1 MLEALTEPRRAL
13 ALAGAYRPL
22 AQRALADAA
31 LDADQGRA
39 VLATPDD
46 ELADLLWAAY
56 AVRARHFG
64 RRVKLCVL
72 NNARS
77 GLCPED
83 CGYCSQS
90 AVSTADIARYRLK
103 PVAELVAAARQAVAA
118 GARRYCMVTSARGP
132 SPADIEHFGRAA
144 RAIRTALPQ
153 LELCVSLGIM
163 GDADT
168 RALRAAGID
177 YVNHNLNTSRRHYPA
192 ICTTHS
198 YDDRV
203 ATVESARRA
212 GLQACSGVIVG
223 MGETDDDLIDVAG
236 ALAMLRVE
244 SLPVNFLHPI
254 EGTPLGEREPPP
266 VGRCLRALALFRL
279 TNPRAEIRA
288 AGGRERCLGGA
299 QGLALFAANSVFV
312 DGYLTTA
319 GQAHHDASAMIQAL
333 GFQVEDSA
341 APVDGAAGFS
351 DGLDGR
357 AEREEGKGQWTSSW

>member
-1 MLEALTEPRRAL
+1 MLGALREPRRAL
-13 ALAGAYRPL
+13 ALAGAYRAL
-22 AQRALADAA
+22 AERALVDQPIEPAAA
-31 LDADQGRA
+31 LGILTAPDADLSS
-39 VLATPDD
+39 V
-46 ELADLLWAAY
+46 LWAAY
-56 AVRARHFG
+56 AVRAAHFG

-90 AVSTADIARYRLK
+90 AVSTAEIERYRLK
-103 PVAELVAAARQAVAA
+103 PVPELVAAARRAAAA

-132 SPADIEHFGRAA
+132 SPADIQHFGRAA
-144 RAIRTALPQ
+144 RAIRAELPQ

-163 GDADT
+163 GDDEA
-168 RALRAAGID
+168 RALRGAGVD

-192 ICTTHS
+192 ICSTHS

-203 ATVESARRA
+203 ATVRSAQRA
-212 GLQACSGVIVG
+212 GLAACSGVIVG
-223 MGETDDDLIDVAG
+223 MGERDEDLVDVAG
-236 ALAMLRVE
+236 ALAELRVQ

-254 EGTPLGEREPPP
+254 DGTPLGDREPPP

-299 QGLALFAANSVFV
+299 QALALFAANSVFV

-319 GQAHHDASAMIQAL
+319 GQPHAAAAAMIEAL
-333 GFQVEDSA
+333 GFEIENPPALVDRA
-341 APVDGAAGFS
+341 AA
-351 DGLDGR
+351 L
-357 AEREEGKGQWTSSW
+357 

>member
-1 MLEALTEPRRAL
+1 MLEALREPRRAL
-13 ALAGAYRPL
+13 ALAGAYRAL
-22 AQRALADAA
+22 ATRALADAPLDPAAA
-31 LDADQGRA
+31 LGILTAPDED
-39 VLATPDD
+39 LASV
-46 ELADLLWAAY
+46 LWAAY
-56 AVRARHFG
+56 AVRGQHFG

-90 AVSTADIARYRLK
+90 AVSTADIARYRVK
-103 PVAELVAAARQAVAA
+103 PVAELVAAARQAAAA

-144 RAIRTALPQ
+144 RAIRAALPH

-163 GDADT
+163 GEDDA
-168 RALRAAGID
+168 RSLRAAGVD

-192 ICTTHS
+192 ICTTHT

-203 ATVESARRA
+203 ATVRSAQRA
-212 GLQACSGVIVG
+212 GLAACSGVIVG
-223 MGETDDDLIDVAG
+223 MGERDEDLVDVAA
-236 ALAMLRVE
+236 ALAALRVE

-254 EGTPLGEREPPP
+254 DGTPLGEHDPPA

-319 GQAHHDASAMIQAL
+319 GQAHGDASAMIEAL
-333 GFQVEDSA
+333 GFQIEDSPVPMDSA
-341 APVDGAAGFS
+341 AAV
-351 DGLDGR
+351 
-357 AEREEGKGQWTSSW
+357 